1 MARYNVQ
8 RPQDGYW
15 ACFSAVVDDYITD
28 FMPEDQYQA
37 WREKE
42 YGNQAGPLTEASKMT
57 YEEAAAEYELRR
69 TTKLGRLIA
78 NREVPVLMRA
88 KRILD
93 ASSRNRK

>member
-28 FMPEDQYQA
+28 FMPEDQYQS

-42 YGNQAGPLTEASKMT
+42 YGNQAGPLTEANKMA
-57 YEEAAAEYELRR
+57 YEEAER
-69 TTKLGRLIA
+69 TRGIQRYSFTGSGERG
-78 NREVPVLMRA
+78 
-88 KRILD
+88 
-93 ASSRNRK
+93 